1 MVEYNNHL
9 KIGSVN
15 ILHKNKNI
23 VTNLTSKDFE
33 AFIQNFDSFDFSVG
47 NIPPGFEHR
56 ADLISALFYNT
67 PTLDWLI
74 CWFNGVADP
83 FQEFNIMDQIK
94 IPKLQ

>member
-1 MVEYNNHL
+1 VAEYNNHL
-9 KIGSVN
+9 KLGSVS
-15 ILHKNKNI
+15 IVHKNKNV
-23 VTNLTSKDFE
+23 VTNLGSTDFE
-33 AFIQNFDSFDFSVG
+33 SFIKNMDDFDFDVG

-74 CWFNGVADP
+74 CWFNGVDDS
-83 FQEFNIMDQIK
+83 FQQLNIMDQIK